1 MKLKNLVTTVKEILG
16 IATVT
21 VVAGILI
28 KKIVA
33 FAKAKTYEEY
43 KNEKEEESSSTS
55 EDII

>member
-1 MKLKNLVTTVKEILG
+1 MKQKNLVTTVKEILG
-16 IATVT
+16 IATAV
-21 VVAGILI
+21 VVASILI